1 MISNLS
7 LVFYYN
13 IDILL
18 GYDVFTITS
27 ASLLSLVE
35 LTAIIFLLE
44 QAVAVQETGL
54 SSDGYTLQTYVRKVT
69 IRVALP

>member
-18 GYDVFTITS
+18 AYDVLIITS

-35 LTAIIFLLE
+35 LTAILSLLE
-44 QAVAVQETGL
+44 LAVAVQETGL
-54 SSDGYTLQTYVRKVT
+54 SSNDYTLQTYVQKVT
-69 IRVALP
+69 IRVALC

>member
-18 GYDVFTITS
+18 GYNVLTITS

-35 LTAIIFLLE
+35 LTAILSLLE
-44 QAVAVQETGL
+44 QAAVQETGL